1 MPQKTRKNKQS
12 GGECPCSMK
21 MFGGAR
27 TRRKMHVARVA
38 RKTRV
43 SRKTR
48 VARKMRKDRR

>member
-12 GGECPCSMK
+12 GGQCPCSMK

-27 TRRKMHVARVA
+27 TRRK
-38 RKTRV
+38 TRV

-48 VARKMRKDRR
+48 KGGR